1 MKIGFIGL
9 GNVGGK
15 LAGSLLRN
23 NFDLTVRDLDENL
36 TNSLKDLGAKV
47 AKSPKELAEQSDLI
61 ITSLPSPEVSAEVME
76 SEDGILNG
84 LSEKKIWLE
93 MSTTDENEVK
103 RLGKKVIEKKAIPL
117 DGPVSGGCHR
127 AATGNIAIFVGGE
140 RKAFE
145 KILPALTVMGRKILH
160 TGELGTASVLK
171 VITNYLASAHLVAL
185 GEAWTVAKKSNL
197 DLAKTYKGIAISSG
211 NSFVHETESQVILNG
226 SYNINFTMD
235 LVLKD
240 TSLFDNL
247 AKKLNAPLEI
257 SPQIVEIF
265 KDGQKKY
272 GSRAWSSMIVKRMED
287 LNNIN
292 FPSDIKKLNDEEL
305 KVLSEEVRSEMID
318 AVSKTGGHLGA
329 GLGVVELT
337 VAIHATFDTPH
348 DRLIW
353 DVGHQ
358 AYPHKIL
365 TGRKNKIHTIRQKE
379 GLAPF
384 PAISES
390 EFDAFGVGHSSTS
403 ISAALGMTIGSND
416 KALAVIGDGALTAGM
431 AVDANVLIFERIRE
445 EIKLNKGPARAI
457 ELGYEKALSAII
469 DANITTFITA
479 VILFAIGSGPV
490 RGFSVTLGL
499 GIITSVFT
507 AIFVTRLL
515 IVIWFERRRPR
526 KVEV

>member
-36 TNSLKDLGAKV
+36 TNAFKNLGAKITN
-47 AKSPKELAEQSDLI
+47 SPKELAEQTDLI
-61 ITSLPSPEVSAEVME
+61 ITSLPSPEISAEVME

-84 LSEKKIWLE
+84 LSENKIWLE

-103 RLGKKVIEKKAIPL
+103 RLGEKVISKKAIPL

-171 VITNYLASAHLVAL
+171 VITNYLASVHLVAL

-197 DLAKTYKGIAISSG
+197 DLSKTYKGIAISSG

-292 FPSDIKKLNDEEL
+292 FRANGFPEEL
-305 KVLSEEVRSEMID
+305 IDSE
-318 AVSKTGGHLGA
+318 
-329 GLGVVELT
+329 
-337 VAIHATFDTPH
+337 P
-348 DRLIW
+348 
-353 DVGHQ
+353 
-358 AYPHKIL
+358 
-365 TGRKNKIHTIRQKE
+365 
-379 GLAPF
+379 
-384 PAISES
+384 
-390 EFDAFGVGHSSTS
+390 
-403 ISAALGMTIGSND
+403 
-416 KALAVIGDGALTAGM
+416 
-431 AVDANVLIFERIRE
+431 E
-445 EIKLNKGPARAI
+445 EK
-457 ELGYEKALSAII
+457 GYEI
-469 DANITTFITA
+469 
-479 VILFAIGSGPV
+479 
-490 RGFSVTLGL
+490 
-499 GIITSVFT
+499 
-507 AIFVTRLL
+507 
-515 IVIWFERRRPR
+515 
-526 KVEV
+526 

>member
-23 NFDLTVRDLDENL
+23 NFDLTVRDIDENL
-36 TNSLKDLGAKV
+36 TNPLKDLGAKV
-47 AKSPKELAEQSDLI
+47 AKSPKELAEKTDLI
-61 ITSLPSPEVSAEVME
+61 ITSLPSPEVSAKVME
-76 SEDGILNG
+76 ADDGIING
-84 LSEKKIWLE
+84 LSENKIWLE

-103 RLGKKVIEKKAIPL
+103 RIGKKVIEKKAIPM

-127 AATGNIAIFVGGE
+127 AATGNISIFVGGE

-145 KILPALTVMGRKILH
+145 KILPVLTVMGRKILH
-160 TGELGTASVLK
+160 TGGLGTASVLK
-171 VITNYLASAHLVAL
+171 VITNYLASVHLVAL

-247 AKKLNAPLEI
+247 AKKINAPLEI

-292 FPSDIKKLNDEEL
+292 FRANGFPDELVDNEP
-305 KVLSEEVRSEMID
+305 EE
-318 AVSKTGGHLGA
+318 K
-329 GLGVVELT
+329 
-337 VAIHATFDTPH
+337 
-348 DRLIW
+348 
-353 DVGHQ
+353 
-358 AYPHKIL
+358 
-365 TGRKNKIHTIRQKE
+365 
-379 GLAPF
+379 
-384 PAISES
+384 
-390 EFDAFGVGHSSTS
+390 
-403 ISAALGMTIGSND
+403 
-416 KALAVIGDGALTAGM
+416 
-431 AVDANVLIFERIRE
+431 
-445 EIKLNKGPARAI
+445 
-457 ELGYEKALSAII
+457 GYEI
-469 DANITTFITA
+469 
-479 VILFAIGSGPV
+479 
-490 RGFSVTLGL
+490 
-499 GIITSVFT
+499 
-507 AIFVTRLL
+507 
-515 IVIWFERRRPR
+515 
-526 KVEV
+526 